1 MRIQF
6 LLCEEWFQRQI
17 SRLLT
22 DPSELFSSQLLMG
35 CRTGSFV
42 YSRKPVLSAESEA
55 KARAIAEKNGT
66 LEMKWFWFD
75 IWFVSRGKLLEGTKI
90 WFQATEIVRP
100 SSIFTTWEDSG
111 LDWSWLGTHLLDT
124 TAWFAFCDILRLQ
137 TTRQMHGLLGDVLLR
152 VKTRKYCVI
161 DNACPDQPPV
171 DYSSPVSMNL
181 DAACQTRF
189 SMIFIWFSW
198 IQCGMFA

>member
-1 MRIQF
+1 MKSDFRDRFRDYWLIHQNYF
-6 LLCEEWFQRQI
+6 LRSYWWAAGQAVLCTRESPCYLPNQKPKPGQSQR
-17 SRLLT
+17 
-22 DPSELFSSQLLMG
+22 
-35 CRTGSFV
+35 RTA
-42 YSRKPVLSAESEA
+42 PW
-55 KARAIAEKNGT
+55 
-66 LEMKWFWFD
+66 KWNDFGLIMFD

-90 WFQATEIVRP
+90 WFQATEIVLP
-100 SSIFTTWEDSG
+100 SSIFRTWEDSG

-137 TTRQMHGLLGDVLLR
+137 TPRQMHGLLGESWWR
-152 VKTRKYCVI
+152 VVTCFQTRKYCVI

-189 SMIFIWFSW
+189 SMIFLNSVRYVCINVL
-198 IQCGMFA
+198 